1 MSTKCETC
9 VYYSYDEEYDDYI
22 CEMDL
27 DEDEMVRFL
36 SARADACP
44 YWRPGDDYRSTPFR
58 LHRDFTSPSTSIPW
72 STVLSHRAR

>member
-9 VYYSYDEEYDDYI
+9 VYYSYNEEYDDYI

-44 YWRPGDDYRSTPFR
+44 YWRPGDDYRT
-58 LHRDFTSPSTSIPW
+58 
-72 STVLSHRAR
+72 ARRQ